1 MSRQITTAPRATIWD
16 EIKETQEKL
25 NALYL
30 EASVNVFKETEG
42 EAFLGEKNQS
52 FGTYWASSVKKSPTV
67 VTGEFN
73 TTDFIVKAPLF
84 GKFVDAYNA
93 HNLVGSALDT
103 PYDILSKDV
112 LRYSL
117 DAQKTFKDS
126 KNAICKQAVKDAP
139 EYRKP
144 APNAAKSTLEKTAER
159 NLELAKAN

>member
-1 MSRQITTAPRATIWD
+1 MSRQITATPRETIWD

-30 EASVNVFKETEG
+30 EAGLNVFKETEG

-52 FGTYWASSVKKSPTV
+52 FGTYWAASVKQSPKV

-73 TTDFIVKAPLF
+73 TADFIVKAPLF
-84 GKFVDAYNA
+84 GKFVVAYNG
-93 HNLVGSALDT
+93 HNLIGSVLDT
-103 PYDILSKDV
+103 PYDILSKDI

-126 KNAICKQAVKDAP
+126 KNAICKQAVKDSP

-144 APNAAKSTLEKTAER
+144 TPNAAKSILEKTAEK
-159 NLELAKAN
+159 NLELVKAN